1 MGGTRTLDLAKA
13 MCVELEMAE
22 EEYSSAVSSRE
33 ETESDDS
40 SRTSSVVSLHYS
52 SSPFMSHSSCSDD
65 EDLHRVEPY
74 LYEPEAEGSSE
85 AADESSDDDY
95 RAERLGNTEW

>member
-1 MGGTRTLDLAKA
+1 MR
-13 MCVELEMAE
+13 VEMAE
-22 EEYSSAVSSRE
+22 EEYSSAVSSHE

-40 SRTSSVVSLHYS
+40 SRTSSVLSLRYS
-52 SSPFMSHSSCSDD
+52 SSPFMSHNSSSDKD
-65 EDLHRVEPY
+65 SHRVEPY